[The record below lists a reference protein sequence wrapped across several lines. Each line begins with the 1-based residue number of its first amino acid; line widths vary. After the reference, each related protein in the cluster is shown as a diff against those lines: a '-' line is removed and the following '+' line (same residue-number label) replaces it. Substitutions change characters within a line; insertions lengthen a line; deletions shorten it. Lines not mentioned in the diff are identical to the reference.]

1 MDITSTEHG
10 LRLSQ
15 HGVVISEL
23 RTSSGPTHSV
33 ADVLAGLISVLR
45 PEGRVGVLGFAGGG
59 MQAPLCALGV
69 ETTIETVDLDRS
81 AYELFCEHCPEW
93 IPRVNWH
100 HADAVAWLCEQ
111 PADFDL
117 LVEDLSVPGDED
129 VFKPSITW
137 EVLPG
142 LIHDRLARDGI
153 AVFNLMAPPSGIWIR
168 ELEWM
173 AGLWP
178 MARIVSFDD
187 FTNQILVTGKEL
199 PPARELGALLR
210 SALRRI
216 HSRQAGRI
224 RLRTA

>member
-93 IPRVNWH
+93 MPRVNWH
-100 HADAVAWLCEQ
+100 HGDAVAWLCEQ

-137 EVLPG
+137 EVLPQ

-199 PPARELGALLR
+199 PPARELGAMLR